1 MVPAQVTRQRRQ
13 SRLTVWDRAGMGAA
27 VISELEARQLV
38 YVNRKIGRM
47 SSIGHSKYAV
57 AVELRGHMKRVV
69 GRVPRQVVRSDG
81 GEADFRIGD
90 RVMAV
95 IRRGRLHRGIFAGC
109 VSWMGAAVVISQLE
123 IIRMRL
129 GRVLRLLLGDV
140 ADFRI
145 SARLHPQTGS
155 FSTRK
160 QSNFVSSPR
169 IRISTRCCSTIASR
183 RWHIAA
189 PERVRCRSLSKMPQ
203 LRSDLATHYLSDP
216 NLPISEVAWLVGYQG
231 VSAFSHGYKRWTGMN
246 PKKMRGKLL
255 ASPQGRKARRAAGAR
270 ADKI

>member
-13 SRLTVWDRAGMGAA
+13 SRPTVWDRAGMGAA

-57 AVELRGHMKRVV
+57 AVELRGHMKRVL

-95 IRRGRLHRGIFAGC
+95 IRWGRLHRGIFAGC
-109 VSWMGAAVVISQLE
+109 VSWMGAAVVISELE

-129 GRVLRLLLGDV
+129 GRVLRLLLSDV
-140 ADFRI
+140 VLIFWIGFRVMAVI
-145 SARLHPQTGS
+145 
-155 FSTRK
+155 
-160 QSNFVSSPR
+160 
-169 IRISTRCCSTIASR
+169 
-183 RWHIAA
+183 
-189 PERVRCRSLSKMPQ
+189 
-203 LRSDLATHYLSDP
+203 
-216 NLPISEVAWLVGYQG
+216 
-231 VSAFSHGYKRWTGMN
+231 
-246 PKKMRGKLL
+246 
-255 ASPQGRKARRAAGAR
+255 
-270 ADKI
+270 